1 MVLMFY
7 GATDFDKDVIGWNVC
22 KVLTTPLPDG
32 NFAFMFDSSG
42 QPGTTLEPN
51 ANGACIACPADST
64 SGSGEY
70 VNGGNPCNNLPC
82 LDNGSSNIPELYFN
96 TALTLWFS
104 DPTLAASTYGNI
116 KDW

>member
-51 ANGACIACPADST
+51 ANGACIACPANST

-70 VNGGNPCNNLPC
+70 VRGQNPCNNLPC
-82 LDNGSSNIPELYFN
+82 LDNGNFN
-96 TALTLWFS
+96 TALGLWFS
-104 DPTLAASTYGNI
+104 NPTLAESTYGNI
-116 KDW
+116 TDW